1 MSASYLSI
9 DVFSNLKDGIVFNSD
24 NCSVIVEEHHVKVG
38 GVCFGNSHFCMFLLE
53 GYKEL
58 FLNFNTLDFI
68 FWCQNRTFYF

>member
-38 GVCFGNSHFCMFLLE
+38 GCALVTAISVCF
-53 GYKEL
+53 Y
-58 FLNFNTLDFI
+58 
-68 FWCQNRTFYF
+68 